1 MSIGCGGNSLF
12 GPSSQYIKV
21 NSGDFIAVN
30 GSSTLEKQI
39 LSDLRMPFKQILK
52 GRVVLKAG
60 QVNYLLNHLGL
71 GDNATFLSIKAKYDA
86 KSVIEEDNYVQ
97 WSYYDALTTV
107 GSFAQLMVLTGNS
120 THRIK
125 QIYLSNPNTKYP
137 VILEVMVAVIDDNY
151 SFFNDSINQG
161 ATTFTD
167 LEYTD
172 IKTHVVGESIV
183 IFDKNVPKR
192 PLIYMLIVNI
202 NSIEREGKILTIDD
216 SALNTVFLA
225 FRTEHDAIQAQS
237 LLNYIIENPNINIDA
252 LNPAEDV
259 MKPVVYFYPYVDNYY
274 DISYISLDG
283 ATSSMGF
290 STNDGLTFSTS
301 IALDVQSGTFGYI
314 DKQHLIDLLI
324 SDIGDNRDG
333 TMSMVPSNLI
343 LKGASQ
349 SEVSLIS
356 GTGTYS
362 LAFNYS
368 DLAQNYLDGVLV
380 NLYVI

>member
-60 QVNYLLNHLGL
+60 QANYLLNHLGL

-97 WSYYDALTTV
+97 WSYYDALTNI
-107 GSFAQLMVLTGNS
+107 GSFAQMMVLTGNS

-125 QIYLSNPNTKYP
+125 QIYLTNPNTKYP

-151 SFFNDSINQG
+151 SFFNDSVNQS

-183 IFDKNVPKR
+183 IFDRNSPKR
-192 PLIYMLIVNI
+192 PLIYLLIVNI

-216 SALNTVFLA
+216 SALNTIFLA
-225 FRTEHDAIQAQS
+225 FKTENDATQAQS

-252 LNPAEDV
+252 LSPAEDV
-259 MKPVVYFYPYVDNYY
+259 LKPVVYFYPYVDNYY

-301 IALDVQSGTFGYI
+301 ISLDVQSGTFGYL
-314 DKQHLIDLLI
+314 DKQYLIDLLI

-333 TMSMVPSNLI
+333 TMSMIPSNLI
-343 LKGASQ
+343 LKGPSQ
-349 SEVSLIS
+349 SEVSLIA

-362 LAFNYS
+362 LTFDYS
-368 DLAQNYLDGVLV
+368 DIAQNHLDGVIF